1 MKLYHVSDD
10 AQAIL
15 DHGFQDGEGF
25 YREGTLHRGVWV
37 FDLPVENEQEY
48 QADSRTIVV
57 EIPDDLAAR
66 HEWLDE
72 GSDYRKFLLPANI
85 LNRYMEKG

>member
-15 DHGFQDGEGF
+15 AHGFQDGEGF

-37 FDLPVENEQEY
+37 FDLPIENEQEY

-66 HEWLDE
+66 HEWLEE
-72 GSDYRKFLLPANI
+72 GSDYRKFLVPADI